1 MDKRLFK
8 AHLEKMV
15 EDAKE
20 VQQMLMSKKAIALHK
35 KRPEPK
41 PETVG
46 GTLATDPTDAEINH
60 ISLLIAAESGKLEL
74 LEKLLKDVAKWQK

>member
-1 MDKRLFK
+1 M
-8 AHLEKMV
+8 
-15 EDAKE
+15 
-20 VQQMLMSKKAIALHK
+20 HK

-46 GTLATDPTDAEINH
+46 GTMSTDPTDAEINH

-74 LEKLLKDVAKWQK
+74 LDKLLKDVAKWQK